1 MCYPRIFGYVF
12 NPLSVFY
19 VYDNYDNLISI
30 LYEVK
35 NTFGEQHTYVF
46 KVNKDATK
54 TEIKKATEEIFGVV
68 VKSIRVLNTK
78 FKNKRTRFGKY
89 KTKTFKKAY
98 IKLEEGKEINLE
110 NPFK

>member
-1 MCYPRIFGYVF
+1 M
-12 NPLSVFY
+12 LSEKTY
-19 VYDNYDNLISI
+19 KQILSPLISEKSVI
-30 LYEVK
+30 QKSES
-35 NTFGEQHTYVF
+35 NTYVF

>member
-1 MCYPRIFGYVF
+1 MPFGYF
-12 NPLSVFY
+12 LQSTFFSA
-19 VYDNYDNLISI
+19 SI
-30 LYEVK
+30 RINIV
-35 NTFGEQHTYVF
+35 TYVF

-98 IKLEEGKEINLE
+98 IKLEEGKEINRE